1 MSAHLVATIL
11 GGIAVAVFIL
21 AVIGIRMTHRQLE
34 PDEFTGDQGME
45 P

>member
-1 MSAHLVATIL
+1 MTPETIATIL
-11 GGIAVAVFIL
+11 GGIAVAVFVL
-21 AVIGIRMTHRQLE
+21 AVIGIRMTHHQLE